1 MDGAGETLPKE
12 FVFRKSIPYIL
23 CESSSPVKTV
33 VDAVGYIAAVC
44 YGIVIPVCLLYVYS
58 RQRTMLRSSKVT
70 VSYAS
75 CKGNLRVYMQKLL
88 QSETVKSSAKED
100 EFSRCL
106 VASAAAHTAVHLHG
120 RVGFQLAD
128 GAVVVKPVSVTGSQS
143 NMDLNADLLAVLGPE
158 DAEEHAKTL
167 RCQSLAKMLT
177 ERVVLQDIIQSDRV
191 LLGGKQLLLKYRFC
205 QNLWM
210 EIAQKL
216 VAVALVSVVNSADA
230 LQFSLGIALTMAA
243 TSLMV
248 QPYLQQQV
256 NTLQCFCFVCLGL
269 AALRFLADF
278 RFSACTFGFSMVF
291 LFSDWTN

>member
-1 MDGAGETLPKE
+1 
-12 FVFRKSIPYIL
+12 
-23 CESSSPVKTV
+23 
-33 VDAVGYIAAVC
+33 
-44 YGIVIPVCLLYVYS
+44 
-58 RQRTMLRSSKVT
+58 MLRSSKVT

-75 CKGNLRVYMQKLL
+75 CKGNLRVSMQKLL

-106 VASAAAHTAVHLHG
+106 VASAAAHTAVRLRG
-120 RVGFQLAD
+120 RVGFQLVD
-128 GAVVVKPVSVTGSQS
+128 GAVVVKPVSGTGSQS
-143 NMDLNADLLAVLGPE
+143 DVDLNIDLLELLGPE
-158 DAEEHAKTL
+158 DAQEHAKTL

-177 ERVVLQDIIQSDRV
+177 ERVVLQDVVRSDRV
-191 LLGGKQLLLKYRFC
+191 LSGAKQLLLKYRFC

-216 VAVALVSVVNSADA
+216 VAVAMVSVVNSVDA

-256 NTLQCFCFVCLGL
+256 NTLQSFCFVCLGL
-269 AALRFLADF
+269 AALRFLADSTS
-278 RFSACTFGFSMVF
+278 FSACAFGFSSF
-291 LFSDWTN
+291 QTGQTKLE